1 MSRKICFI
9 VTDYNSGGGTERVLS
24 QVANGLV
31 VKGYDVSIVSLG
43 HGKQPQFYTNDK
55 IALYELNVMPVAQKS
70 KLGFW
75 CNKLIMSTRK
85 AKAIQNILMQICPNI
100 AVVAGIGFY
109 RYIERA
115 RKKLKIK
122 TIAWE
127 HFCLSAY
134 NLPQINKSR
143 RLAVKK
149 ADKLIV
155 LSDGDLLAYQQ
166 KYPKAVNLM
175 RIYNPIA
182 FDITNNID
190 INNKVIVA
198 AGRYVYEKGFD
209 MLIEAWKEIAHQ
221 VGDWEIRIFGE
232 GIDRNNLQKQIDTY
246 NLKNIKLCGYAQSL
260 DKEYEKASIFC
271 LSSRYEGWGLVLVE
285 AQAKGLPC
293 ISFDCKNGPREII
306 EDGVNG
312 FLIKAND
319 TEEFAKK
326 LLFLIQSKET
336 RQLFSCNSQKAL
348 HKFKTENI
356 INEWNGLIKTLL
368 DDNH

>member
-1 MSRKICFI
+1 MNKKICFI

-24 QVANGLV
+24 QIANGLV
-31 VKGYDVSIVSLG
+31 LKGYDISIVSLG
-43 HGKQPQFYTNDK
+43 HGTQPHFYTNDK
-55 IALYELNVMPVAQKS
+55 ISLYELNMIPIKSKS
-70 KLGFW
+70 KLRFW
-75 CNKLIMSTRK
+75 FNKFIMSTKK
-85 AKAIQNILMQICPNI
+85 AKAIENMLMEICPD
-100 AVVAGIGFY
+100 VVVTVGIGFY
-109 RYIERA
+109 RYLERA
-115 RKKLKIK
+115 RKKLNIK

-143 RLAVKK
+143 RLAVEK

-155 LSDGDLLAYQQ
+155 LGDADLVAYQK

-190 INNKVIVA
+190 INNKVVVA
-198 AGRYVYEKGFD
+198 AGRYVYQKGFD
-209 MLIEAWKEIAHQ
+209 MLIDAWGKIADQ
-221 VGDWEIRIFGE
+221 VADWELRIFGE
-232 GIDRNNLQKQIDTY
+232 GIDRENLQNQIDSN

-271 LSSRYEGWGLVLVE
+271 LSSRYEGWGLVLIE

-293 ISFDCKNGPREII
+293 ISFDCEQGPREII
-306 EDGVNG
+306 EEGVNG
-312 FLIKAND
+312 FLIQPND
-319 TEEFAKK
+319 IEEFARK
-326 LLFLIQSKET
+326 LLFLIENKET

-348 HKFKTENI
+348 HRFKTENI
-356 INEWNGLIKTLL
+356 INEWDNLL
-368 DDNH
+368 KDI